1 MHYKD
6 HFSDIV
12 TLISNAKERAY
23 YAVNVEIIN
32 LYWDIGQYIS
42 AKLGSEEWGKRVVEN
57 LAIYIQQKVPN
68 TRGFSRQNLWRMKQF
83 YEVYHKNL
91 ILSPLVRELSW
102 TNNLIILSRAKS
114 DEEKEFYLRLCIKE
128 SLSKRE
134 LDTLISS
141 STFER
146 FILSEPKLSP
156 LVRELYPAA
165 NEVFKDNYA
174 IDFLALPQNFTEK
187 NLRKSIIT
195 NLKLFI
201 LEFGKDFT
209 FVGEEYRIQVG
220 LTDFYIDLLFYH
232 RDLQC
237 LVAIDLK
244 TTHFKPEHLGKMQ
257 FYLEALDKDVKKPHE
272 KPSVG
277 MVLCK
282 NKDEKVVE
290 YALNRSM
297 SPTLVS
303 RYQTELFD
311 KNLLATKLEEFFNL
325 AKQEL

>member
-1 MHYKD
+1 M
-6 HFSDIV
+6 
-12 TLISNAKERAY
+12 
-23 YAVNVEIIN
+23 
-32 LYWDIGQYIS
+32 
-42 AKLGSEEWGKRVVEN
+42 
-57 LAIYIQQKVPN
+57 
-68 TRGFSRQNLWRMKQF
+68 
-83 YEVYHKNL
+83 
-91 ILSPLVRELSW
+91 
-102 TNNLIILSRAKS
+102 IILSRAKS

-156 LVRELYPAA
+156 LARELYPAA

-195 NLKLFI
+195 NLRLFI

-209 FVGEEYRIQVG
+209 FVGEEYRVQVG